1 MKPNIIIRKGNRF
14 VIDEARV
21 LPYMRKNM
29 DLVIAAISSACK
41 ELKDSPDNFRAAP
54 IDKLTDLNNRV
65 YALLTEWNVYKE

>member
-29 DLVIAAISSACK
+29 DLVIAAISAACK
-41 ELKDSPDNFRAAP
+41 ELKEQPANFRDSP

>member
-29 DLVIAAISSACK
+29 DLVIAAISAACK
-41 ELKDSPDNFRAAP
+41 ELKEQPSNFRSSP